1 MLIREFSERDTEEIT
16 LLMKKICILKGQEFD
31 EERWRNSIIE
41 HMKKDSNSEVI
52 VAFDDEKKSIIG
64 MANCSIRTSDKGY
77 RFGFI
82 SNLIVEEEK
91 RRLGIGEEIMRYI
104 VDFFKRNHVYSIRL
118 ALEQNADNA
127 AKILFTKLGFQ
138 ETLRI
143 YELKI

>member
-16 LLMKKICILKGQEFD
+16 LLMKNLCILKGQEFD

-41 HMKKDSNSEVI
+41 HMKKDSNSEVF
-52 VAFDDEKKSIIG
+52 VAFDEEQKTIIG

-77 RFGFI
+77 RFGLI
-82 SNLIVEEEK
+82 SNLIVKEEK
-91 RRLGIGEEIMRYI
+91 RRLGIGEEIVRYI
-104 VDFFKRNHVYSIRL
+104 VDFFKRNHIQSIRL
-118 ALEQNADNA
+118 ALKQDADNA

>member
-1 MLIREFSERDTEEIT
+1 MLIREFSERDTEEIA
-16 LLMKKICILKGQEFD
+16 LLMKKICILKGHEFD

>member
-1 MLIREFSERDTEEIT
+1 MLIREFLEKDTEEIT
-16 LLMKKICILKGQEFD
+16 LLMKNLCILNSQEFD
-31 EERWRNSIIE
+31 EERWRNSIME
-41 HMKKDSNSEVI
+41 HMKKDSNSEVFVI
-52 VAFDDEKKSIIG
+52 FDEEKKSIIG

>member
-41 HMKKDSNSEVI
+41 HMKKDSNSELI

-82 SNLIVEEEK
+82 SNLIVEEDK

-104 VDFFKRNHVYSIRL
+104 VDFFKRNRIYSIRL
-118 ALEQNADNA
+118 ALEQDADNA

-143 YELKI
+143 YELNF

>member
-16 LLMKKICILKGQEFD
+16 LLMKNLCILNGQEFD

-41 HMKKDSNSEVI
+41 HMKKDSNSEI
-52 VAFDDEKKSIIG
+52 FVALNDEKKSIIG

-77 RFGFI
+77 RFGLI
-82 SNLIVEEEK
+82 SNLIVKEGK
-91 RRLGIGEEIMRYI
+91 RRLGVGEEIVRYI
-104 VDFFKRNHVYSIRL
+104 IDFFKRNHIYSIRL
-118 ALEQNADNA
+118 ALEQDADNA
-127 AKILFTKLGFQ
+127 SKILFTKLGFQ

>member
-64 MANCSIRTSDKGY
+64 MANCSIRTSDKAY

>member
-16 LLMKKICILKGQEFD
+16 LLMKNLCILKGQEFD
-31 EERWRNSIIE
+31 EERWRNSIME
-41 HMKKDSNSEVI
+41 HMKKDSNSEVF

-82 SNLIVEEEK
+82 SNLIVKEEK
-91 RRLGIGEEIMRYI
+91 RRLGIGEEIVRYI
-104 VDFFKRNHVYSIRL
+104 VDFFKRNHIHSIRL
-118 ALEQNADNA
+118 ALEQDADNA

-138 ETLRI
+138 ETLHI

>member
-16 LLMKKICILKGQEFD
+16 LLMKNLCILKSHEFD

-41 HMKKDSNSEVI
+41 LMKKDSNSEVF

-82 SNLIVEEEK
+82 SNLIVKEEK
-91 RRLGIGEEIMRYI
+91 RRLGIGEDIIRYI
-104 VDFFKRNHVYSIRL
+104 VDFFKRNHIHSIRL
-118 ALEQNADNA
+118 ALEQDVDNA
-127 AKILFTKLGFQ
+127 AKILFTKFGFQ
-138 ETLRI
+138 ETLHI